1 MPVLFS
7 SELSEPLT
15 SGQSCPVAHCQ
26 LPVLSWQP
34 LLCFVNRLRHFCL
47 PYALR
52 DDLLDKASSS
62 DKQDCF
68 GLSGVAH
75 WEMLGV
81 KQEENGKQED
91 WVAKGGLRGSC
102 HVA

>member
-1 MPVLFS
+1 MARVA
-7 SELSEPLT
+7 
-15 SGQSCPVAHCQ
+15 QSCPVGHCQ

-75 WEMLGV
+75 GEMFG
-81 KQEENGKQED
+81 KKEEENVGQED
-91 WVAKGGLRGSC
+91 SGLRE
-102 HVA
+102 A